1 MHIYAHTHVHVHTHT
16 HTHTG
21 WYIYMYM
28 RKLVVFCFTK
38 KATIFIISI
47 LKDEILK
54 QEEFYEEVFKSVP
67 Q

>member
-1 MHIYAHTHVHVHTHT
+1 MHTHTYAHTHTHRLI
-16 HTHTG
+16 
-21 WYIYMYM
+21 YIYMYM
-28 RKLVVFCFTK
+28 GKLVVFCFTK
-38 KATIFIISI
+38 KATVFIISI